1 MTKRSF
7 IIRAKK
13 LKYFSRSEKTQS
25 DRAMLALKTLSKLS
39 PAERLKLQAAL
50 QSLNN
55 NSYVKRGAPL
65 DLPPVTPQLPQIS
78 PQMSQLNPLVNSLAF
93 SQSPL
98 LSQLT
103 QPHQNFENATP
114 TPEIDQSTLL
124 QNIDLKTNF
133 ATYRSKSYY
142 HRKKSK
148 KIIWMRKKFKFF

>member
-1 MTKRSF
+1 MGLRPVG
-7 IIRAKK
+7 RP
-13 LKYFSRSEKTQS
+13 

-133 ATYRSKSYY
+133 ATYRSKFFYNIKKTSY
-142 HRKKSK
+142 
-148 KIIWMRKKFKFF
+148 FFG